1 MGQRDSPFVPLAGGS
16 IPPPGLCRPIRRA
29 ERELGPQK
37 GARGATPNSTVR
49 APRKSATRP
58 SGAARSG
65 RSAKA
70 RLANSVG
77 AFRDLPS
84 LETVSVGVSAR
95 FRTFRISVQ
104 GVSAPSGRFWHEIGT
119 FRASILVAGP
129 GKPENV
135 PFCWRRMSRGP
146 ESRESCHLALPS
158 AARRRLVLSGGA
170 GPLKT
175 NSLPLA
181 APSAWRLPSPKPL
194 ANGKA
199 PKRKEPLRALRCA
212 AGLRPGRTLASSL
225 NASSGSLD
233 CSTSKRE
240 SL

>member
-16 IPPPGLCRPIRRA
+16 IPSPGPCRPIRRA

-104 GVSAPSGRFWHEIGT
+104 GVSAPERAVLARNRDFPSLDPCSGTRKARK
-119 FRASILVAGP
+119 RAVLLASDVARP
-129 GKPENV
+129 GKPGIVPSCAAERRQTPARPPRWRQPFENQ
-135 PFCWRRMSRGP
+135 
-146 ESRESCHLALPS
+146 
-158 AARRRLVLSGGA
+158 
-170 GPLKT
+170 
-175 NSLPLA
+175 
-181 APSAWRLPSPKPL
+181 LPSPGGPFRLEASLPPNPLQTGKPL
-194 ANGKA
+194 SERSRLA
-199 PKRKEPLRALRCA
+199 PCDAQQA
-212 AGLRPGRTLASSL
+212 FGLGERWQA
-225 NASSGSLD
+225 
-233 CSTSKRE
+233 C
-240 SL
+240 